1 MISALLFRLFAGADT
16 PPSVGRADAA
26 ASGALYFGRRRALVW
41 HRIINTM
48 SSSRDWRHI
57 AALMALG
64 GLLILAG
71 LWWFSSR
78 LADTSAASN
87 GKAGKQSAS
96 QAKRLSSSGER
107 RAPRPR
113 PAGKPFDPS
122 GDPSGLTETQMSL
135 LDFLLKMKSG
145 QPPKLT
151 PEEVDAWLK
160 TSGRSAA
167 NLVTAA
173 QLLNDPELLKE
184 AARKFPTDP
193 RVQLEV
199 LIKDALPQERQQ
211 WIAAFKL
218 SSPDNALPNYLA
230 ARDLFKSGQPELAMQ
245 ELWQAAQKPG
255 MNTYAFD
262 LQQSHQSAWTASG
275 YPTAAAQL
283 MSSLASQIPSIG
295 PLNDVAGQV
304 ADTSAKYRQS
314 GNVASADAL
323 AGAGLMMAKRYAG
336 GTPTVIQDLVG
347 MGMENRFL
355 AQMNPESPVPGT
367 SQTVAARQAELK
379 ERQQGMVTLM
389 QSFDETA
396 VTRLKD
402 DDINAYFE
410 RIHTDGGYE
419 AMKWLHSRLDAP

>member
-1 MISALLFRLFAGADT
+1 MTNS
-16 PPSVGRADAA
+16 
-26 ASGALYFGRRRALVW
+26 
-41 HRIINTM
+41 M
-48 SSSRDWRHI
+48 SSSRDGKRI

-71 LWWFSSR
+71 LRWLSSGPG
-78 LADTSAASN
+78 DTKPASA
-87 GKAGKQSAS
+87 GKTGKQSVS
-96 QAKRLSSSGER
+96 QAGRPPPPGER
-107 RAPRPR
+107 RAPRQR
-113 PAGKPFDPS
+113 PTTKPSASGGDAAGLS
-122 GDPSGLTETQMSL
+122 ETQMSL
-135 LDFLLKMKSG
+135 LDFLLRMKSG

-151 PEEVDAWLK
+151 TEEVDAWLK
-160 TSGRSAA
+160 VSGRSAV

-184 AARKFPTDP
+184 AARKHPTDP

-199 LIKDALPQERQQ
+199 LLKDALPQERQQ
-211 WIAAFKL
+211 WLAAFKL
-218 SSPDNALPNYLA
+218 SSPNNALPNYLA

-255 MNTYAFD
+255 MNTHAFD

-275 YPTAAAQL
+275 YPMAAAQL

-295 PLNDVAGQV
+295 PLNEVAGQA

-314 GNVASADAL
+314 GDAASATAL
-323 AGAGLMMAKRYAG
+323 VGAGLLMAKRVSG
-336 GTPTVIQDLVG
+336 GTPTIIQDLVG
-347 MGMENRFL
+347 MGIENRFL
-355 AQMNPESPVPGT
+355 AQMSPDAPLPG
-367 SQTVAARQAELK
+367 SAQTVAARQAELK

-402 DDINAYFE
+402 DDINAYFD
-410 RIHTDGGYE
+410 RIHSDGGYE
-419 AMKWLHSRLDAP
+419 ALKWLHGRLDAP

>member
-1 MISALLFRLFAGADT
+1 MNPMSA
-16 PPSVGRADAA
+16 
-26 ASGALYFGRRRALVW
+26 
-41 HRIINTM
+41 
-48 SSSRDWRHI
+48 SRDWKHT

-71 LWWFSSR
+71 LWWLSSR
-78 LADTSAASN
+78 PADTKAASAA
-87 GKAGKQSAS
+87 KAGKQTAS
-96 QAKRLSSSGER
+96 QARRSSPPSGER
-107 RAPRPR
+107 RAPRQR
-113 PAGKPFDPS
+113 PVGKPFES
-122 GDPSGLTETQMSL
+122 GSGASELTETQMSL
-135 LDFLLKMKSG
+135 LDFLLRMKSG

-151 PEEVDAWLK
+151 TEEVEAWLK

-167 NLVTAA
+167 NLVAAA
-173 QLLNDPELLKE
+173 QLLNDPALLKE

-230 ARDLFKSGQPELAMQ
+230 ARDLFKAGQPEQAMQ

-255 MNTYAFD
+255 MNTHAFD
-262 LQQSHQSAWTASG
+262 LQQSHQSAWTAAG
-275 YPTAAAQL
+275 YPLAAAQL

-295 PLNDVAGQV
+295 PLNEVAGQV
-304 ADTSAKYRQS
+304 ANTAAKYKQS
-314 GNVASADAL
+314 GDAASADAL
-323 AGAGLMMAKRYAG
+323 AGAGLLMARRVTG
-336 GTPTVIQDLVG
+336 HTPTVIQDLVG
-347 MGMENRFL
+347 MGIENRFL
-355 AQMNPESPVPGT
+355 AQMNPEAPLPGT

-379 ERQQGMVTLM
+379 ERQQGMVALM

-402 DDINAYFE
+402 EDMNSYFE

-419 AMKWLHSRLDAP
+419 AMKWLRSRLDAP

>member
-1 MISALLFRLFAGADT
+1 MTS
-16 PPSVGRADAA
+16 P
-26 ASGALYFGRRRALVW
+26 FGST
-41 HRIINTM
+41 N
-48 SSSRDWRHI
+48 
-57 AALMALG
+57 
-64 GLLILAG
+64 
-71 LWWFSSR
+71 
-78 LADTSAASN
+78 DTSGMS
-87 GKAGKQSAS
+87 
-96 QAKRLSSSGER
+96 
-107 RAPRPR
+107 
-113 PAGKPFDPS
+113 
-122 GDPSGLTETQMSL
+122 ETQLSL

-211 WIAAFKL
+211 WLAAFKL

-262 LQQSHQSAWTASG
+262 LQQAHQSAWTAAG
-275 YPTAAAQL
+275 YPMPAAQL

-295 PLNDVAGQV
+295 PLNEVAGQV
-304 ADTSAKYRQS
+304 ADSAAKYRQ
-314 GNVASADAL
+314 GGDTASADAL
-323 AGAGLMMAKRYAG
+323 AVSGLTMAKRVSG
-336 GTPTVIQDLVG
+336 GTPTIIQDLVG
-347 MGMENRFL
+347 MGIENRFL
-355 AQMNPESPVPGT
+355 AQMSPDSPLPG
-367 SQTVAARQAELK
+367 SAQTVAARQAQLK
-379 ERQQGMVTLM
+379 ERQQGMVTLL

-402 DDINAYFE
+402 EDINAYFD
-410 RIHTDGGYE
+410 RVHSDGGYE